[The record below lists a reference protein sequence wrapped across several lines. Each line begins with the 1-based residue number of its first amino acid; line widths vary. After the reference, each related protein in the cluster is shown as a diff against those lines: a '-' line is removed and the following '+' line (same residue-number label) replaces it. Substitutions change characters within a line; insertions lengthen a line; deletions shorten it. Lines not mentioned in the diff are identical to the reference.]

1 MDRKTL
7 VALGLLLLS
16 GCPDDTLKVPLCEI
30 SAIPLEDGGYITDI
44 NCSDGERTWEADI
57 EDLDG
62 WLATDP
68 PTLRKIGERLEQ
80 CERNANP

>member
-1 MDRKTL
+1 MDGKTI
-7 VALGLLLLS
+7 VALALLLT
-16 GCPDDTLKVPLCEI
+16 GCPDDTLQIPLCEI
-30 SAIPLEDGGYITDI
+30 SVIPLEDGGYITDI
-44 NCSDGERTWEADI
+44 SCAEGDREWDADI

-68 PTLRKIGERLEQ
+68 ATFRKIGQRLEQ